1 MRVACANGVF
11 NPTLHTC
18 VCRYGWGGDACDV
31 YELSACSRHDERRRR
46 SPSSPWRV
54 CADQRVLSCACV
66 QQCVR
71 HGAFVGHMRREC
83 EKRSSQDEAFGWIA
97 SSPVWAPNRTVR
109 LRPPSRASARLRP
122 DETRWDAL
130 ETCVASRPGRCCKH
144 DNRCAQPP
152 LFACFSN
159 CSGRGASS
167 TARARASRRGTGP
180 AARTAP
186 ARRRRRRR
194 AMGCGSTC
202 TMCRRSCW
210 RGAATRATGIAS
222 GSSRRCRRACAR
234 TARRR
239 RDAHADP
246 RAADLFVVPAGTT
259 KLGRDARVP
268 PAPARVRAPRAALL
282 Q

>member
-97 SSPVWAPNRTVR
+97 SSPGWAQ
-109 LRPPSRASARLRP
+109 LS
-122 DETRWDAL
+122 
-130 ETCVASRPGRCCKH
+130 
-144 DNRCAQPP
+144 
-152 LFACFSN
+152 
-159 CSGRGASS
+159 SS
-167 TARARASRRGTGP
+167 TP
-180 AARTAP
+180 
-186 ARRRRRRR
+186 
-194 AMGCGSTC
+194 CEGS
-202 TMCRRSCW
+202 
-210 RGAATRATGIAS
+210 
-222 GSSRRCRRACAR
+222 
-234 TARRR
+234 
-239 RDAHADP
+239 
-246 RAADLFVVPAGTT
+246 
-259 KLGRDARVP
+259 
-268 PAPARVRAPRAALL
+268 
-282 Q
+282 